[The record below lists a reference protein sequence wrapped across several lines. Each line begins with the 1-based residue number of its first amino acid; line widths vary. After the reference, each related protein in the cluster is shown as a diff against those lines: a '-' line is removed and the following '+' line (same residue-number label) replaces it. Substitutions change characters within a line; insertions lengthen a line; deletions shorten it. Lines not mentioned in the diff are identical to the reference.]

1 MNIIFMGTPE
11 FAVLPLEGLIK
22 EYGVSLVVSQPDK
35 MVGRHKEIKMTPVK
49 EVAVKNNIEVFQP
62 MKIRDDFQKIID
74 LKPDLIVTCA
84 YGQIVPKEILDCPKY
99 GCINI
104 HASLLPKL
112 RGGAPIHK
120 AIIDGYSKTGITIM
134 YMDEKMDNGD
144 IISQVETPI
153 TDADTLDSLQ
163 KRLSVMGKDLILK
176 TIPSIISKTS
186 SRIPQDLS
194 EVTYAYNVKREE
206 EHIDFSN
213 KTSREIFNQVRGLC
227 PSPLANVLLFDQE
240 MKVIKCYDY
249 GKKYDKHLPGEIV
262 EVIKEGIV
270 ISTIDG
276 SVVFTE
282 IKPFGKKAMTASS
295 YLNGVD
301 KNRLIGQVLQ

>member
-11 FAVLPLEGLIK
+11 FAVLPLEGLIEK
-22 EYGVSLVVSQPDK
+22 YGVSLVVSQPDK
-35 MVGRHKEIKMTPVK
+35 MVGRHKELKMTPVK
-49 EVAVKNNIEVFQP
+49 EVALKNNIEVFQP
-62 MKIRDDFQKIID
+62 VRIRDDFKKIID

-84 YGQIVPKEILDCPKY
+84 YGQIIPKELLECPKY

-112 RGGAPIHK
+112 RGGAPIHR

-144 IISQVETPI
+144 IISQAETVI
-153 TDADTLDSLQ
+153 TDDDTLDSLQ
-163 KRLSVMGKDLILK
+163 ERLSVMGKELILK
-176 TIPSIISKTS
+176 TISSIINKTS
-186 SRIPQDLS
+186 SRVPQDLS
-194 EVTYAYNVKREE
+194 EVTYAYNIKREE
-206 EHIDFSN
+206 EHIDFSI

-227 PSPLANVLLFDQE
+227 SSPLANVVLFDQE
-240 MKVIKCYDY
+240 MKVIKCYEY
-249 GKKYDKHLPGEIV
+249 GKKYENKLPGEIV
-262 EVIKEGIV
+262 EVIKDGFI

-282 IKPFGKKAMTASS
+282 IKPFGKKAMSSSS
-295 YLNGVD
+295 YLNGISKD
-301 KNRLIGQVLQ
+301 KIIGQVLK

>member
-11 FAVLPLEGLIK
+11 FAVLPLEGLIEK
-22 EYGVSLVVSQPDK
+22 YGVSLVVSQPDK
-35 MVGRHKEIKMTPVK
+35 MVGRHKELKMTPVK
-49 EVAVKNNIEVFQP
+49 EVALKNNIEVFQP
-62 MKIRDDFQKIID
+62 VRIRDDFKKIID

-84 YGQIVPKEILDCPKY
+84 YGQIIPKELLECPKY

-112 RGGAPIHK
+112 RGGAPIHR

-144 IISQVETPI
+144 IISQAETVI
-153 TDADTLDSLQ
+153 TDDDTLDSLQ
-163 KRLSVMGKDLILK
+163 ERLSVMGKELILK
-176 TIPSIISKTS
+176 TISSIISKTS
-186 SRIPQDLS
+186 SRVPQDLS
-194 EVTYAYNVKREE
+194 EVTYAYNIKREE
-206 EHIDFSN
+206 EHIDFSI

-227 PSPLANVLLFDQE
+227 SSPLANVVLFDQE
-240 MKVIKCYDY
+240 MKVIKCYEY
-249 GKKYDKHLPGEIV
+249 GKKYEKALPGEIV
-262 EVIKEGIV
+262 EVIKDGMV

-282 IKPFGKKAMTASS
+282 IKPFGKKAMSSSS
-295 YLNGVD
+295 YLNGISKD
-301 KNRLIGQVLQ
+301 KIIGQVLK